1 MTQAISQTLICKVL
15 RIDSPS
21 HAQMTKQRHKTWPF
35 CLKYYILSK
44 SNKIQTGGWY
54 FSSMTVFVGQNRPRP
69 LAWDQEMTPCKQMET
84 MIIPTSLRSKTLF
97 FSHKM
102 KDAPLKCM
110 IRI

>member
-1 MTQAISQTLICKVL
+1 
-15 RIDSPS
+15 
-21 HAQMTKQRHKTWPF
+21 
-35 CLKYYILSK
+35 
-44 SNKIQTGGWY
+44 
-54 FSSMTVFVGQNRPRP
+54 MTVFVGPNRPRP

-84 MIIPTSLRSKTLF
+84 MIIPTSLRSKNPL